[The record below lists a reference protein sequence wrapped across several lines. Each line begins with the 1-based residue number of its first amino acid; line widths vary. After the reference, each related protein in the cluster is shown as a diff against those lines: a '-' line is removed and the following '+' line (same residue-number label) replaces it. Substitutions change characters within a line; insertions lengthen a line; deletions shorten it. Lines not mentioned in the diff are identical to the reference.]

1 MIDKQKIKEL
11 IILQLEQALSNAV
24 NAAESAHLAATDD
37 QSVAET
43 QYDTLGIEASYLAQ
57 GQSERIEN
65 IKQQILKYQQL
76 LINDFAADD
85 EIQLS
90 CLLLLGSAENAKYYF
105 IGPCSGGLKVS
116 INGEDILVITPHAPI
131 AQSLIG
137 KYQFDQIP
145 SMGNNSKVVL
155 EILAVY

>member
-1 MIDKQKIKEL
+1 MIDKQKVREL
-11 IILQLEQALSNAV
+11 IILQLERELSNAV
-24 NAAESAHLAATDD
+24 NAAESAHLAAIDD

-76 LINDFAADD
+76 VISDFSADD

-105 IGPCSGGLKVS
+105 IGPCSGGLK
-116 INGEDILVITPHAPI
+116 INIAGNDILVITPQAPI
-131 AQSLIG
+131 AQHLLG
-137 KYQFDQIP
+137 HYQFEKISP
-145 SMGNNSKVVL
+145 IGNNSKAEL